1 MKNTDINSG
10 VVNPLENTQKAQAEL
25 DTVEVNGDKLYILPS
40 GLEFSIKDDRVK
52 KELMDELGIYKQK
65 NESLNRTL
73 LKKLDEIEMYHKKT
87 FKKEITSLIKFP
99 EGYKDKI
106 YYKNSDDY
114 TYSLENFIEDL
125 RILLQFYQ
133 KGPDKIVKSLEIFE
147 GGDIKV
153 RYQDV
158 KTKF

>member
-65 NESLNRTL
+65 NESLNRNS
-73 LKKLDEIEMYHKKT
+73 
-87 FKKEITSLIKFP
+87 FKKI
-99 EGYKDKI
+99 
-106 YYKNSDDY
+106 
-114 TYSLENFIEDL
+114 
-125 RILLQFYQ
+125 R
-133 KGPDKIVKSLEIFE
+133 
-147 GGDIKV
+147 
-153 RYQDV
+153 
-158 KTKF
+158 